1 MIADNEAIHV
11 TKSTFK
17 EVLARDGVLVYRTR
31 GVSMEPML
39 RQGVA
44 TL

>member
-1 MIADNEAIHV
+1 MIADNESVPV

-17 EVLARDGVLVYRTR
+17 EALARDGVLVYRSAACPWSLCCGR
-31 GVSMEPML
+31 
-39 RQGVA
+39 VA

>member
-1 MIADNEAIHV
+1 MIADNETVPV
-11 TKSTFK
+11 TKSTFR

-39 RQGVA
+39 R
-44 TL
+44 